1 MFLKE
6 CGFLEK
12 NNVIKINT
20 PAFVDA
26 SSSNTLPIFVACQEL
41 VFWIRRRRW
50 DGEKE
55 GKIRNLQYI

>member
-1 MFLKE
+1 MLFKE

-41 VFWIRRRRW
+41 VFWIEEG
-50 DGEKE
+50 DGKE
-55 GKIRNLQYI
+55 RKKAR